1 MCWYSNEFNLLTALE
16 DIPIKK
22 VVYASTP
29 VEKPY
34 LSIYR
39 SFVYPKGKKVQTRI
53 DTIYPKR
60 IDAKWSKKYAVEG
73 GAFHSYIPECRIIQ
87 DVPNPIIL
95 ILAPKIEVELDWF
108 PIDEIQ
114 VIEGVVPKGAKYAIN
129 ELGECVSTELIL
141 Y

>member
-22 VVYASTP
+22 VVSASTSS
-29 VEKPY
+29 EKLY
-34 LSIYR
+34 FSIYR
-39 SFVYPKGKKVQTRI
+39 NFVYHKGEKVQTRLA
-53 DTIYPKR
+53 TIYPKTINAIWCKR
-60 IDAKWSKKYAVEG
+60 YAVEG

-87 DVPNPIIL
+87 DVPNPIIT
-95 ILAPKIEVELDWF
+95 ISAPKIEVELDWF
-108 PIDEIQ
+108 PIDEIL
-114 VIEGVVPKGAKYAIN
+114 VVEGVVPKGAKYAIN